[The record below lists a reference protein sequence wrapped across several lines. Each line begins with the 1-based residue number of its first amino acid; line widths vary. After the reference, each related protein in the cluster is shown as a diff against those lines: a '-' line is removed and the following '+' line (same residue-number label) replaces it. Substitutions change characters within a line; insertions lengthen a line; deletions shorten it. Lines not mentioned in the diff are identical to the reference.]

1 MKNFSSDFFQ
11 KKNLVVWILW
21 HLVLTRKDNN
31 ASFTFAHWHI
41 AIFPSFV
48 FVGGVTPNSLVV
60 VQISTEVVISFL
72 SPFVSM
78 RCLFWPFLTLPSRNC
93 CWYLSLVIFSSFTIL
108 ANFQTILTILS
119 SRHLC
124 ILCPER
130 LLLFSANWSIRII
143 GGSNSWRFCCC
154 CSWRL
159 LKGPLTQ
166 SIHGAASLFL
176 SPALKVV
183 PIAPNFETRTIP
195 VSSVVGLAPG
205 Q

>member
-1 MKNFSSDFFQ
+1 MIGGCQ
-11 KKNLVVWILW
+11 PMQCIALVGILQS
-21 HLVLTRKDNN
+21 LTRKVSY
-31 ASFTFAHWHI
+31 ASFTFAYWHI
-41 AIFPSFV
+41 AVFPSFV
-48 FVGGVTPNSLVV
+48 FVGGVTPNSRVV
-60 VQISTEVVISFL
+60 GYISTEVVISFI

-78 RCLFWPFLTLPSRNC
+78 RCLFWPFLTLPSSNC
-93 CWYLSLVIFSSFTIL
+93 CWYLSLVIFSSFTIH

-124 ILCPER
+124 ILCPQR
-130 LLLFSANWSIRII
+130 LLLFSANWSIIGII
-143 GGSNSWRFCCC
+143 GGSNGWRFCCF